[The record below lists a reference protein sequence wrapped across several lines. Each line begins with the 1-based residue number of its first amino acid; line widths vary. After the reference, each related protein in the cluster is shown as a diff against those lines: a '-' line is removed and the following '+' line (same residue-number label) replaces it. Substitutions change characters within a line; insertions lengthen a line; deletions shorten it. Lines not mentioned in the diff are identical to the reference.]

1 MSVLKESENIYGF
14 VTLKQKRLLLLQTN
28 ISVFVRLRKESF
40 KLAIFWNQKPPW

>member
-14 VTLKQKRLLLLQTN
+14 VTLKQKILLLLQAN
-28 ISVFVRLRKESF
+28 ISVFVCLRKESF